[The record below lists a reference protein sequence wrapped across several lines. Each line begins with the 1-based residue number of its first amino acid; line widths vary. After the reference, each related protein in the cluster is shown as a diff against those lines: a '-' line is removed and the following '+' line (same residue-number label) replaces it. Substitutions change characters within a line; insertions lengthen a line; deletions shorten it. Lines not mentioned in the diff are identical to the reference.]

1 MKISSKIYA
10 IVGLMGLVA
19 VTIGGMAGYT
29 IVEYNAKLERLNVAA
44 DRVHLGERLNR
55 VVTGVV
61 MESRGIYAS
70 TSTAEAAPFADGL
83 MRRLDQIDAILAE
96 WRPLVGASD
105 LAVFDAVVARAAEFR
120 VFRTETARLGRDVDP
135 AAANE
140 QGNNQENRA
149 NRRAFQEEI
158 DTIVDSDLATLE
170 TIQSDIGGF
179 RTRMA
184 ALIGAVVA
192 VGLALGSGVAV
203 HIATVHLSRP
213 IRGLTETMKALA
225 EGDLDI
231 DIPFAGRKDEI
242 GEMAAAVEVFKQNG
256 VKVRELNAQ
265 EAALQAKSADLQS
278 SIAEVVA
285 SAVRGDFGRRI
296 TKDYA
301 DEDLNRFAASVNEL
315 VASVDAGVAEVRRVV
330 AHLAEGDLTET
341 MEGAFQGAF
350 AELQNNVNTAMST
363 LRRTL
368 HEVRTTSDTIG
379 SNTVE
384 LRSAADDLSRRTEQQ
399 AASLE
404 ETAAALDEI
413 TATVKEST
421 DRAQEASRMVD
432 EARRSTEESTRVVA
446 DAVEAMSRIE
456 QASGQIGQIINLIDE
471 IAFQTNLLALN
482 AGVEAARAGDAGKGF
497 AVVASEVRALAQR
510 SAVAAKEIEEL
521 INRSAAQVTS
531 GSKLVDETGST
542 LQRIAGQVFEISANV
557 EEIAA
562 RSRVQSESLR
572 ELNLSAGEMD
582 SLTQQNAAMAEQSTA
597 ASYTLA
603 GEAGHLTELVGAFRL
618 PQDEQETGHAAAY
631 RPAQVAEAPL
641 RQLQQRAPR
650 PTAAPGRAS
659 NLAIKE
665 EWSEF

>member
-44 DRVHLGERLNR
+44 ARVHLGERLNR

-70 TSTAEAAPFADGL
+70 TSTEEAAPFADGL

-170 TIQSDIGGF
+170 TIRSDIGGF

-213 IRGLTETMKALA
+213 IRGLTGTMKALA
-225 EGDLDI
+225 EGDLAV

-285 SAVRGDFGRRI
+285 SAVRGDFERRI

-368 HEVRTTSDTIG
+368 REVRATSDTIG

-432 EARRSTEESTRVVA
+432 EARRSSEESTRVVA
-446 DAVEAMSRIE
+446 DAVDAMGRIE
-456 QASGQIGQIINLIDE
+456 QASGEIGQIINLIDE

-482 AGVEAARAGDAGKGF
+482 AGVEAARAGEAGRGF
-497 AVVASEVRALAQR
+497 AVVAQEVRELAQR
-510 SAVAAKEIEEL
+510 SAT
-521 INRSAAQVTS
+521 AAQDIKNLISRS
-531 GSKLVDETGST
+531 GEEVSTGVKLVTATGEALDAIRKRVVQINEHVHS
-542 LQRIAGQVFEISANV
+542 IAGA
-557 EEIAA
+557 
-562 RSRVQSESLR
+562 
-572 ELNLSAGEMD
+572 AGEQATGLTEINTAINQMD
-582 SLTQQNAAMAEQSTA
+582 QVTQRNAAMVEETTA
-597 ASYTLA
+597 ATHRLS
-603 GEAGHLTELVGAFRL
+603 GEAGNLAALISHFRVDGQAGADAHR
-618 PQDEQETGHAAAY
+618 
-631 RPAQVAEAPL
+631 
-641 RQLQQRAPR
+641 
-650 PTAAPGRAS
+650 AAPGAAPGAALGASPARA
-659 NLAIKE
+659 LHERVAQAYGGIVAAE
-665 EWSEF
+665 